1 MDKKQTIEELE
12 FLVKQKERS
21 LQTVSNSPFFKAL
34 SAENLKAEIR
44 IYKEAIRHLKQSD
57 VTTCSECRKQAT
69 NECPLTIIGING
81 VAITGPVNDFYCGA
95 ADREKTG

>member
-34 SAENLKAEIR
+34 SAENLNAEIR
-44 IYKEAIRHLKQSD
+44 IDKEAIRHLKQSD
-57 VTTCSECRKQAT
+57 VTTCSEYWKQAT
-69 NECPLTIIGING
+69 NECPLTIIGLNG
-81 VAITGPVNDFYCGA
+81 VAITGPVNDFFCGA
-95 ADREKTG
+95 AEREKTG